1 MRKSQGKGIQMGTE
15 QSFHWLQ
22 HGIRAVCALISLAA
36 LFLVALGA
44 YRFNFGASRDVV
56 LGGLDSMSDGILAA
70 LIGVTIYILFFGIGV
85 LLANLLK
92 ADAPHQTDA
101 PKHA

>member
-1 MRKSQGKGIQMGTE
+1 MGTE
-15 QSFHWLQ
+15 QSLHWFQ

-56 LGGLDSMSDGILAA
+56 SGGLDSMSDGILAA
-70 LIGVTIYILFFGIGV
+70 LIGVTIYMFFGIGV
-85 LLANLLK
+85 VLANLLK
-92 ADAPHQTDA
+92 TDAPHQADA

>member
-1 MRKSQGKGIQMGTE
+1 MDTE
-15 QSFHWLQ
+15 HSLHWLR
-22 HGIRAVCALISLAA
+22 HGIRAVCGLISLFA
-36 LFLVALGA
+36 LFLVAFGA

-56 LGGLDSMSDGILAA
+56 SGGLDSMSDGILAA

-92 ADAPHQTDA
+92 TDAPHQADA